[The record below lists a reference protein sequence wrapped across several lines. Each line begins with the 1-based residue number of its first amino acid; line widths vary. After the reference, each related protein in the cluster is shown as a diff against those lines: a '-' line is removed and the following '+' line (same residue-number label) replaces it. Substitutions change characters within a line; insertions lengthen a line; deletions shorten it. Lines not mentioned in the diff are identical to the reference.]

1 MGTETGM
8 VKGIEAGWRSLN
20 LPENAPEDVGKA
32 ILLCATAERG
42 KERHKGTQNMRPF
55 AGKIVWVSG
64 GEAYEIEDNL
74 QSLEPK
80 WLGEEN
86 SRVLRRG
93 QDFLMS
99 EGTSWDVGRAK
110 L

>member
-1 MGTETGM
+1 M
-8 VKGIEAGWRSLN
+8 VKGIEKGWAALN
-20 LPENAPEDVGKA
+20 LPANAPEDIAKS
-32 ILLCATAERG
+32 IILCATANRG
-42 KERHKGTQNMRPF
+42 QENEKHEGAAMPF

-64 GEAYEIEDNL
+64 GESYEIEDRI
-74 QSLEPK
+74 QGLEPQ

-86 SRVLRRG
+86 SRVLRAG
-93 QDFLMS
+93 QDFLMD